1 MMIDVNVLNVI
12 QAVESRG
19 FNVFKND
26 TKPYNLNI
34 VGIRSAQP
42 TTNKFNDLMCVF
54 WKYEGQWNMYK
65 MQCTTL
71 PGLYWLENPMNS
83 KGCAIL
89 KEGQYKGVYEI
100 DLHNGKYEAI
110 CQRLGPVTVYR
121 DDDKDTEYDM
131 LEGTE
136 QTGMFGI
143 NLHRASAYKE
153 LDDVDK
159 NSAGCQVIQDPNE
172 YEVHM
177 GVANMAAE
185 IWGNKFTYTLINEN
199 DLYNG

>member
-1 MMIDVNVLNVI
+1 MIDVNVLNVI
-12 QAVESRG
+12 NAVESRG
-19 FNVFKND
+19 FDVFKND

-34 VGIRSAQP
+34 VGIRSAEP

-54 WKYEGQWNMYK
+54 WKYEGQWNIYK

-177 GVANMAAE
+177 GIASMAAE
-185 IWGNKFTYTLINEN
+185 IWGNEFTYTLINEN

>member
-1 MMIDVNVLNVI
+1 MIDVNVWNI
-12 QAVESRG
+12 IDAVENRG
-19 FNVFKND
+19 FDIFKND

-34 VGIRSAQP
+34 VGIRSNKP

-54 WKYEGQWNMYK
+54 WKYEGQWNIYK

-89 KEGQYKGVYEI
+89 KEGQYKGVYKI
-100 DLHNGKYEAI
+100 DMHNGKYEAI
-110 CQRLGPVTVYR
+110 CQRLGDVTVYR

-131 LEGTE
+131 LDGTE

-159 NSAGCQVIQDPNE
+159 NSAGCQVIQDPIE
-172 YEVHM
+172 FEIHM
-177 GVANMAAE
+177 KIANKAAE

>member
-1 MMIDVNVLNVI
+1 MIDVNVLNVI
-12 QAVESRG
+12 QAVEGRG
-19 FNVFKND
+19 FDVFKND

-34 VGIRSAQP
+34 VGIRAAQP

-54 WKYEGQWNMYK
+54 WKYEGQWNIYK

-89 KEGQYKGVYEI
+89 KEGQYKGAYEI

-177 GVANMAAE
+177 GIASMAAE

-199 DLYNG
+199 DLYNA

>member
-1 MMIDVNVLNVI
+1 MIDVTISSIINAMENLDHT
-12 QAVESRG
+12 
-19 FNVFKND
+19 VFTGD

-34 VGIRSAQP
+34 VGIRSNTP
-42 TTNKFNDLMCVF
+42 TTDAFNDLMCVF
-54 WKYEGQWNMYK
+54 WKYEGQWNIYK

-83 KGCAIL
+83 RGCAIL
-89 KEGQYKGVYEI
+89 KEGQYKSVYKVDI
-100 DLHNGKYEAI
+100 HNGKYEAI
-110 CQRLGPVTVYR
+110 CQRLGDVTVFR
-121 DDDKDTEYDM
+121 DDDEDTEYDM

-153 LDDVDK
+153 LEEVGK

-172 YEVHM
+172 FEVHM
-177 GVANMAAE
+177 RVVNKAAE
-185 IWGNKFTYTLINEN
+185 IWGNKFTYTLINER
-199 DLYNG
+199 DLLT

>member
-1 MMIDVNVLNVI
+1 MIDVNVLNVI
-12 QAVESRG
+12 NAVESRG
-19 FNVFKND
+19 FDVFKND

-34 VGIRSAQP
+34 VGIRAAQP

-54 WKYEGQWNMYK
+54 WKYEGQWNIYK

>member
-1 MMIDVNVLNVI
+1 MNIIVTQLIRSLENL
-12 QAVESRG
+12 G
-19 FNVFKND
+19 HTVFKND

-34 VGIRSAQP
+34 VGIRSTNP

-54 WKYEGQWNMYK
+54 WQYEGQWNIYK

-89 KEGQYKGVYEI
+89 KEGQYRGVYKV
-100 DLHNGKYEAI
+100 DKHNGKYEAL
-110 CQRLGPVTVYR
+110 CQRLGDVTVYR
-121 DDDKDTEYDM
+121 DDDEDKEYDM

-153 LDDVDK
+153 LEDVDK

-172 YEVHM
+172 FEIHM
-177 GVANMAAE
+177 NVVSKAAE
-185 IWGNKFTYTLINEN
+185 IWGNEFTYTLINESN
-199 DLYNG
+199 YS

>member
-1 MMIDVNVLNVI
+1 M
-12 QAVESRG
+12 
-19 FNVFKND
+19 KNYTVKD
-26 TKPYNLNI
+26 LILAMDRLGHQVYKTDSKPYNLNI
-34 VGIRSAQP
+34 VGIRSEIP

-54 WKYEGQWNMYK
+54 WKYEGQWNIYK

-71 PGLYWLENPMNS
+71 PGLYWLQYPMNS

-89 KEGQYKGVYEI
+89 KEGQYKSTYKV
-100 DLHNGKYEAI
+100 DLHNSSYEAL
-110 CQRLGPVTVYR
+110 CQRLGEVTVYR

-136 QTGMFGI
+136 QTGYFGI
-143 NLHRASAYKE
+143 NIHRASAYKE
-153 LDDVDK
+153 LEDVDK

-177 GVANMAAE
+177 DIVRKAVE
-185 IWGNKFTYTLINEN
+185 VWGNSFTYTLINEK
-199 DLYNG
+199 DLL

>member
-1 MMIDVNVLNVI
+1 MIDVNVLNVI

-19 FNVFKND
+19 FDVFKND

-34 VGIRSAQP
+34 VGIRAAQP

-54 WKYEGQWNMYK
+54 WKYEGQWNIYK

-177 GVANMAAE
+177 GIASMAAE

>member
-1 MMIDVNVLNVI
+1 MIDVNVLNVI

-19 FNVFKND
+19 FDVFKND

-34 VGIRSAQP
+34 VGIRAAQP
-42 TTNKFNDLMCVF
+42 TPNKFNDLMCVF
-54 WKYEGQWNMYK
+54 WKYEGQWNIYK

-177 GVANMAAE
+177 GIANMAAE

>member
-1 MMIDVNVLNVI
+1 MIDVNVLNI
-12 QAVESRG
+12 IYAVESRG
-19 FNVFKND
+19 FDVFKND

-34 VGIRSAQP
+34 VGIRASQP

-177 GVANMAAE
+177 GIASMTAE

>member
-1 MMIDVNVLNVI
+1 MIDVNVLNVI

-19 FNVFKND
+19 FDVFKND

-34 VGIRSAQP
+34 VGIRAAEP

-54 WKYEGQWNMYK
+54 WKYEGQWNIYK

-159 NSAGCQVIQDPNE
+159 NSAGCQVIADNDDWHTFLGICQS
-172 YEVHM
+172 
-177 GVANMAAE
+177 ARE
-185 IWGNKFTYTLINEN
+185 IHGNSFSYTLIESK
-199 DLYNG
+199 DIA

>member
-1 MMIDVNVLNVI
+1 MIDVNVLNVI

-19 FNVFKND
+19 FDVFKND

-34 VGIRSAQP
+34 VGIRAAQP

-54 WKYEGQWNMYK
+54 WKYEGQWNIYK

-110 CQRLGPVTVYR
+110 CQRLGPVT
-121 DDDKDTEYDM
+121 
-131 LEGTE
+131 
-136 QTGMFGI
+136 FG
-143 NLHRASAYKE
+143 S
-153 LDDVDK
+153 
-159 NSAGCQVIQDPNE
+159 
-172 YEVHM
+172 
-177 GVANMAAE
+177 
-185 IWGNKFTYTLINEN
+185 
-199 DLYNG
+199 

>member
-1 MMIDVNVLNVI
+1 MIDVNVLNVI
-12 QAVESRG
+12 NAVESRG
-19 FNVFKND
+19 FDVFKND

-34 VGIRSAQP
+34 VGIRASQP

-177 GVANMAAE
+177 GIASMAAE

>member
-1 MMIDVNVLNVI
+1 MIDI
-12 QAVESRG
+12 DIFTIIGAVESRG
-19 FNVFKND
+19 FSVFKND

-34 VGIRSAQP
+34 VGVRASEP

-89 KEGQYKGVYEI
+89 KEGQYNGAYEI

-110 CQRLGPVTVYR
+110 CQRLGDVTVYR

-172 YEVHM
+172 FEIHM
-177 GVANMAAE
+177 EIANKAAE
-185 IWGNKFTYTLINEN
+185 IWGNKFTYTLINEK